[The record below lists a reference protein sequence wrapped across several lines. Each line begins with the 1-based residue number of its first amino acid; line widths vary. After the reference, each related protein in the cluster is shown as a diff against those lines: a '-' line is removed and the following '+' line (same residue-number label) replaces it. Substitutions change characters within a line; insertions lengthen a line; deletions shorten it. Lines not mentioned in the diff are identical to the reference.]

1 MKDGKSGA
9 LIILEKIKNIRIAKG
24 ITQVAISRELKISQN
39 AYSKLELGRSNLD
52 LYRLLDIS
60 NVLAVD
66 PIVFFLNQPKLLS
79 SMMEATRK
87 NTDHRLKLS

>member
-1 MKDGKSGA
+1 MINDGKSGA
-9 LIILEKIKNIRIAKG
+9 QAILEKIKNIRVAKG
-24 ITQVAISRELKISQN
+24 ITQVTISRELKISQN

-66 PIVFFLNQPKLLS
+66 PIIFFLNQPKGLS
-79 SMMEATRK
+79 SLLDSGRQASRV
-87 NTDHRLKLS
+87 

>member
-9 LIILEKIKNIRIAKG
+9 QAILEKIKNIRIARG
-24 ITQVAISRELKISQN
+24 ITQVAISKELKISQN

-60 NVLAVD
+60 NALSVD
-66 PIVFFLNQPKLLS
+66 PIIFFLNQPKMLS
-79 SMMEATRK
+79 SLLESNRK
-87 NTDHRLKLS
+87 TTSKQLELS

>member
-9 LIILEKIKNIRIAKG
+9 QAILEKIKNIRIARG
-24 ITQVAISRELKISQN
+24 ITQVAISKELKISQN

-60 NVLAVD
+60 NALSVD
-66 PIVFFLNQPKLLS
+66 PIIFFLNQPKMLS
-79 SMMEATRK
+79 SLLESDRK
-87 NTDHRLKLS
+87 VSSKQLELS

>member
-24 ITQVAISRELKISQN
+24 ITQVALSRELKISQN

-60 NVLAVD
+60 NALAVD
-66 PIVFFLNQPKLLS
+66 PIVFFLNQPKILS
-79 SMMEATRK
+79 SMLEAGRK
-87 NTDHRLKLS
+87 HTEARLKIS

>member
-9 LIILEKIKNIRIAKG
+9 QAILEKIKNIRQAKG
-24 ITQVAISRELKISQN
+24 ITQVEISKELKISQN

-66 PIVFFLNQPKLLS
+66 PIIFFLNQPKLIS
-79 SMMEATRK
+79 SLLEGGRK
-87 NTDHRLKLS
+87 NSEARLKLS

>member
-9 LIILEKIKNIRIAKG
+9 QAILEKIKNIRQAKG
-24 ITQVAISRELKISQN
+24 ITQVEISKELKISQN

-66 PIVFFLNQPKLLS
+66 PIIFFLNQPKLIS
-79 SMMEATRK
+79 SMLEGTRK
-87 NTDHRLKLS
+87 SMSTV

>member
-9 LIILEKIKNIRIAKG
+9 LIILEKIKNIRIARG

-60 NVLAVD
+60 NALAVD
-66 PIVFFLNQPKLLS
+66 PIVFFLNQPKILS
-79 SMMEATRK
+79 SMLEAGR
-87 NTDHRLKLS
+87 NHAEARLKIS